1 MLSKWVYII
10 GNTGK
15 LCPIHFTFVRQE
27 GRLAT
32 HPTSPASKSGS
43 RLPIFN
49 SVCLGLAPGQIDSP
63 YLFIMSWITIP
74 REEYCTNI
82 MASVKRSIV
91 MRMPP
96 LKTVCIRGQKFYSHM
111 YASEF
116 RLLKY
121 RISSITVG
129 SIFFFAQKGGDH
141 AGRAITS
148 IIAPGKSCPN
158 YFVLLSHQIKKWQI
172 RSKTRYIQN

>member
-1 MLSKWVYII
+1 MSIYNRKHRHALSHS
-10 GNTGK
+10 
-15 LCPIHFTFVRQE
+15 LHFVRHE

-32 HPTSPASKSGS
+32 HPTSTASKSGS

-121 RISSITVG
+121 RISPLQWGQFFSSHKKGATMRGGRLLQLLLQG
-129 SIFFFAQKGGDH
+129 SLALTILFYY
-141 AGRAITS
+141 
-148 IIAPGKSCPN
+148 P
-158 YFVLLSHQIKKWQI
+158 IK
-172 RSKTRYIQN
+172 